1 MFKLFESLKAKALGS
16 KSGHPLANAKEAEEV
31 FAELRAGD
39 ALTALDEIT
48 HWLESVS
55 HDEEMRPEQ
64 RFELIKRL
72 DEVAQQHRI
81 KVGRDYGNLSRQSR
95 FQEGKLWSAK
105 YDFWTR
111 VAEAYGDLML
121 RIERKDKGA
130 DALKAQCGLIA
141 LRALRASTRR
151 LKWLYVRYGPVPAD
165 IWGAIGRAYQFA
177 EARKLTQTRMT
188 LYPGIPGD
196 TTPEEEFMRAML
208 LSASAP
214 DALTPQEMDVCER
227 VIAHFAG
234 RFRVGNSAQADSSYW
249 FDLEQQRQPLRLA
262 APPAQI
268 TPGLRF
274 FATTAAHAD
283 VLTVLAKLEQSGQLP
298 AGIDFGGA
306 PEVAVVREVF
316 KHLSLNWAPKPPVR
330 KSARQ
335 PVQARMAVSHGFA
348 HLVELMKAGSVD
360 FALDVGVGDTETWVA
375 ENMSAGGFGATVL
388 PVKGDWLKI
397 GALVA
402 VQPEMPSG
410 GGGRWDLAIV
420 RRLAR
425 DSAAGTAVSKSQ
437 ASTGVQLLS
446 RTAIAVSLT
455 NAGGAWGD
463 GRSTI
468 DGIYFA
474 DPEQAGATVLAL
486 PANSYLPGEQVQT
499 EIDGRMHILF
509 PVAVID
515 QGEDYELIS
524 FRDMVQEG

>member
-214 DALTPQEMDVCER
+214 DALTPPDMDVCER

-234 RFRVGNSAQADSSYW
+234 RFRFARVRCQLDSHRPASR
-249 FDLEQQRQPLRLA
+249 QR
-262 APPAQI
+262 
-268 TPGLRF
+268 
-274 FATTAAHAD
+274 
-283 VLTVLAKLEQSGQLP
+283 S
-298 AGIDFGGA
+298 
-306 PEVAVVREVF
+306 
-316 KHLSLNWAPKPPVR
+316 
-330 KSARQ
+330 RQ
-335 PVQARMAVSHGFA
+335 
-348 HLVELMKAGSVD
+348 
-360 FALDVGVGDTETWVA
+360 
-375 ENMSAGGFGATVL
+375 
-388 PVKGDWLKI
+388 
-397 GALVA
+397 
-402 VQPEMPSG
+402 
-410 GGGRWDLAIV
+410 
-420 RRLAR
+420 
-425 DSAAGTAVSKSQ
+425 
-437 ASTGVQLLS
+437 
-446 RTAIAVSLT
+446 
-455 NAGGAWGD
+455 
-463 GRSTI
+463 
-468 DGIYFA
+468 
-474 DPEQAGATVLAL
+474 DP
-486 PANSYLPGEQVQT
+486 
-499 EIDGRMHILF
+499 
-509 PVAVID
+509 
-515 QGEDYELIS
+515 
-524 FRDMVQEG
+524 

>member
-1 MFKLFESLKAKALGS
+1 MLKLFESLKAKALGS
-16 KSGHPLANAKEAEEV
+16 KSGHPLANAKEAEAV

-39 ALTALDEIT
+39 ALSALDEIT
-48 HWLESVS
+48 HWLESLS
-55 HDEEMRPEQ
+55 HDEELRPER

-72 DEVAQQHRI
+72 DEVAQPHRI
-81 KVGRDYGNLSRQSR
+81 KVGHDHGSLSRQSR

-111 VAEAYGDLML
+111 VAAAYGDLML

-130 DALKAQCGLIA
+130 DALKAQSGLIA
-141 LRALRASTRR
+141 LRALRASTQR
-151 LKWLYVRYGPVPAD
+151 LKWLFVRYGPVPPD
-165 IWGAIGRAYQFA
+165 IWGAISRAYQFA
-177 EARKLTQTRMT
+177 EARKLTQTRIT

-234 RFRVGNSAQADSSYW
+234 RFRVVKQAQPDSSYW
-249 FDLEQQRQPLRLA
+249 FDLEQHKPPLRLA

-268 TPGLRF
+268 TLGLRF
-274 FATTAAHAD
+274 FSTAAAHAD
-283 VLTVLAKLEQSGQLP
+283 VLAVLVKLDQTGLLP
-298 AGIDFGGA
+298 SGIDFGGVTDVT
-306 PEVAVVREVF
+306 VAREVF
-316 KHLSLNWAPKPPVR
+316 KHLSLNWAPKPPLR

-335 PVQARMAVSHGFA
+335 PVQARLSICHGFS

-360 FALDVGVGDTETWVA
+360 FALDVDAGDTETWVV
-375 ENMSAGGFGATVL
+375 ENMSAGGFGATVM

-397 GALVA
+397 GALIA
-402 VQPEMPSG
+402 VQPDLPSG
-410 GGGRWDLAIV
+410 NAGRWDLAMV

-425 DSAAGTAVSKSQ
+425 DSAAGTAAAKSQ
-437 ASTGVQLLS
+437 ASTGVQFLS
-446 RTAIAVSLT
+446 RTAMAVSLT

-463 GRSTI
+463 GSSII

-474 DPEQAGATVLAL
+474 DPAQPGSALLVL
-486 PANSYLPGEQVQT
+486 PANAYLPGEQVQT
-499 EIDGRMHILF
+499 TIDGCVHLLF
-509 PVAVID
+509 PVAVTG
-515 QGEDYELIS
+515 QGDDYELVS